1 MNHDFQTIVQ
11 FLVKKINP
19 YVIYLFGSEAKQQ
32 ARQDSDIDLAFLSE
46 RTLSHYERFMIAGE
60 LAAILN
66 CDVDLVD
73 LKEATTVFQAQVV
86 GKGKVLYCADDD
98 KKAQFEMKVF
108 KEYAKLNE
116 ERAEIL
122 ERIRKRGAVYE

>member
-1 MNHDFQTIVQ
+1 MNRDFQTIVQ

-19 YVIYLFGSEAKQQ
+19 YVIYLFGSEAQQQ
-32 ARQDSDIDLAFLSE
+32 ARQDSDIDFAFLGE

-60 LAAILN
+60 LASILN
-66 CDVDLVD
+66 CDIDLVD
-73 LKEATTVFQAQVV
+73 LKEATTVFQAQIV
-86 GKGKVLYCADDD
+86 GKGKVLYCADDN

>member
-1 MNHDFQTIVQ
+1 MNRDFQTIVQ

-19 YVIYLFGSEAKQQ
+19 YVIYLFGSEAQQQ

-46 RTLSHYERFMIAGE
+46 RTLSHYERFMVAGE

>member
-1 MNHDFQTIVQ
+1 
-11 FLVKKINP
+11 
-19 YVIYLFGSEAKQQ
+19 
-32 ARQDSDIDLAFLSE
+32 
-46 RTLSHYERFMIAGE
+46 MITGE

-66 CDVDLVD
+66 CDVDLID
-73 LKEATTVFQAQVV
+73 LKEATTVFQAQIV

-98 KKAQFEMKVF
+98 KKARFEMKVF

-122 ERIRKRGAVYE
+122 KQIQKRGAVYD

>member
-19 YVIYLFGSEAKQQ
+19 YVIYLFGSEAQQQ
-32 ARQDSDIDLAFLSE
+32 AWQDSDIDLAFLSE

>member
-1 MNHDFQTIVQ
+1 MNRDLNTIVQ

-19 YVIYLFGSEAKQQ
+19 YVIYLFGSQAQQ
-32 ARQDSDIDLAFLSE
+32 QSRKDSDIDLAFLSE
-46 RTLSHYERFMIAGE
+46 RTLSHYERFMIAEE

-66 CDVDLVD
+66 YDVDLVD

-108 KEYAKLNE
+108 KEYAILND

>member
-19 YVIYLFGSEAKQQ
+19 YVIYLFGSEAQQQ

-73 LKEATTVFQAQVV
+73 LKEAATVFQAQVV

>member
-1 MNHDFQTIVQ
+1 MNRDFKTIVQ

-19 YVIYLFGSEAKQQ
+19 YVIYLFGSQAQQQ

-46 RTLSHYERFMIAGE
+46 RTLSHYERFMITGE

-66 CDVDLVD
+66 CDVDLID
-73 LKEATTVFQAQVV
+73 LKEATTVFQAQIV

-98 KKAQFEMKVF
+98 KKARFEMKVF

-122 ERIRKRGAVYE
+122 KQIQKRGAVYD

>member
-19 YVIYLFGSEAKQQ
+19 YVIYLFGSEAQQQ

-46 RTLSHYERFMIAGE
+46 RTLSHYERFMVAGE

>member
-1 MNHDFQTIVQ
+1 MNRDFQTIVQ

-19 YVIYLFGSEAKQQ
+19 YVIYLFGSEAQQQ

-60 LAAILN
+60 LASILN

-73 LKEATTVFQAQVV
+73 LKEAMTVFQAQVV

>member
-19 YVIYLFGSEAKQQ
+19 YVIYLFGSEAQQQ

-73 LKEATTVFQAQVV
+73 LKEATTVFQAQIV

>member
-19 YVIYLFGSEAKQQ
+19 YVIYLFGSDAKQQ

>member
-1 MNHDFQTIVQ
+1 MNRDFQTIVQ

-19 YVIYLFGSEAKQQ
+19 YAIYLFGSEAQQQ
-32 ARQDSDIDLAFLSE
+32 ARKDSDIDLAFLSE

-73 LKEATTVFQAQVV
+73 LKEATTVFQAQIV

>member
-19 YVIYLFGSEAKQQ
+19 YVIYLFGSEAQQQ

-46 RTLSHYERFMIAGE
+46 RTLSHYERFMVAGE

-66 CDVDLVD
+66 YDVDLVD

>member
-1 MNHDFQTIVQ
+1 MNRDFQTIVQ

-19 YVIYLFGSEAKQQ
+19 YVIYLFGSEAQQQ

>member
-1 MNHDFQTIVQ
+1 MNRDFQTIVQ

-19 YVIYLFGSEAKQQ
+19 YVIYLFGSEAQQQ
-32 ARQDSDIDLAFLSE
+32 ARQDSDIDFAFLGE

-60 LAAILN
+60 LASILN

-73 LKEATTVFQAQVV
+73 LKEATTVFQAQIV
-86 GKGKVLYCADDD
+86 GKGKVLYCADDN

>member
-19 YVIYLFGSEAKQQ
+19 YVIYLFGSEAQQQ

-60 LAAILN
+60 LASILN

>member
-19 YVIYLFGSEAKQQ
+19 YVIYLFGSEAQQQ

-73 LKEATTVFQAQVV
+73 LKEATTVFQSQVV

>member
-19 YVIYLFGSEAKQQ
+19 YVIYLFGSEAQQQ

-98 KKAQFEMKVF
+98 KKHN
-108 KEYAKLNE
+108 L
-116 ERAEIL
+116 R
-122 ERIRKRGAVYE
+122 

>member
-19 YVIYLFGSEAKQQ
+19 YVIYLFGSEAQQQ

>member
-1 MNHDFQTIVQ
+1 MNRDFQTIVQ

-19 YVIYLFGSEAKQQ
+19 YVIYLFGSEAQQQ

-60 LAAILN
+60 LASILN